1 MIWLKKVCDFA
12 VEHGRTPIFWD
23 DMPLKYADLW
33 WLLHRPLTDD
43 EIRKN
48 WNTSRLDEA
57 IKMFPKNCIY
67 MRWHY
72 EDPTV
77 LSHQMLLKWYHKNG
91 LNVMG
96 APQQRPVKP
105 RLCPETTLGHNIL
118 KISANLFLKIS

>member
-12 VEHGRTPIFWD
+12 VEHDRTPIFWD

-57 IKMFPKNCIY
+57 YQDVPEELHLY
-67 MRWHY
+67 ALALRRPY
-72 EDPTV
+72 RLVPSD
-77 LSHQMLLKWYHKNG
+77 
-91 LNVMG
+91 
-96 APQQRPVKP
+96 APEMV
-105 RLCPETTLGHNIL
+105 
-118 KISANLFLKIS
+118 S